1 MSEMHIPSITCIQY
15 IHYMYI
21 VCTLQCYMYMFFLNV
36 CYTYTICILHACYV
50 LYVSYMY
57 PICIYANICVAASG
71 AFFGLGVLLGL
82 SYGAPKL
89 GCYDGSSVAVNDGKH
104 VENMGNM
111 WENMGFTHQQVGIL
125 DFTNEYHKMMDNLI
139 YNGKTTSPNGAFMKI

>member
-21 VCTLQCYMYMFFLNV
+21 VCMLHVYVIFYV

-57 PICIYANICVAASG
+57 PICIYIYIYIYAKICVAASG

-89 GCYDGSSVAVNDGKH
+89 GSS
-104 VENMGNM
+104 
-111 WENMGFTHQQVGIL
+111 L
-125 DFTNEYHKMMDNLI
+125 
-139 YNGKTTSPNGAFMKI
+139 

>member
-21 VCTLQCYMYMFFLNV
+21 VCMLHVYVIFYV

-57 PICIYANICVAASG
+57 PICIYIYAKICVAASG

-89 GCYDGSSVAVNDGKH
+89 GSS
-104 VENMGNM
+104 
-111 WENMGFTHQQVGIL
+111 L
-125 DFTNEYHKMMDNLI
+125 
-139 YNGKTTSPNGAFMKI
+139 